1 MENLMELLLLFGAIY
16 AGRKLFKRWQ
26 TKRAEEAWVKRVLAP
41 GAGLT
46 RFPTAPPPEHD
57 WTQDVQC

>member
-1 MENLMELLLLFGAIY
+1 MELLLLIGSIY
-16 AGRKLFKRWQ
+16 AARRLYKRWQ
-26 TKRAEEAWVKRVLAP
+26 AKRAEKEWVRRTLEP

-46 RFPTAPPPEHD
+46 VFPVVQPATSEHD

>member
-1 MENLMELLLLFGAIY
+1 MELLLLCCTIY

-26 TKRAEEAWVKRVLAP
+26 AKRAEQEWVRRVLAP

-46 RFPTAPPPEHD
+46 RVPERTVEHD
-57 WTQDVQC
+57 WSQDVQC

>member
-1 MENLMELLLLFGAIY
+1 MEVLLLFGAIY
-16 AGRKLFKRWQ
+16 AGRKLLKRWQ
-26 TKRAEEAWVKRVLAP
+26 AKRAEKEWVRRVLAP

-46 RFPTAPPPEHD
+46 HFPAEPPAPHD